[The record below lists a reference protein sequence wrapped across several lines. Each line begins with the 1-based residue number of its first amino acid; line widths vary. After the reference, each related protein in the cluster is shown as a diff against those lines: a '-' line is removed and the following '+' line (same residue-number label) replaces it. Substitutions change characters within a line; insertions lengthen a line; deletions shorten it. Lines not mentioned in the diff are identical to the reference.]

1 MRNVAPGTRQ
11 KGHGTARMAHDT
23 GDAAGHGPADP
34 SLSLRPRPCAP
45 GPGRT
50 RPRGGPG
57 HAPYA
62 NER

>member
-34 SLSLRPRPCAP
+34 SLSLRPRPGEDP
-45 GPGRT
+45 PTRRPRT
-50 RPRGGPG
+50 RPLC
-57 HAPYA
+57 
-62 NER
+62 